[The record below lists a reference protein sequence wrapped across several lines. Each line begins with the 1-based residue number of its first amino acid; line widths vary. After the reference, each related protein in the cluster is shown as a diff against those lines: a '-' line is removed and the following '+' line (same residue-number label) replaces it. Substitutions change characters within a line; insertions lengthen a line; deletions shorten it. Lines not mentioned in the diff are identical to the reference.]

1 MLANQSR
8 GNVSVKHGG
17 SGSPGYLAE
26 GGAAGQRR
34 PLREPFTRTA
44 ISYLAFV
51 IPASRF
57 WPVISA
63 TVSANPKTWRQGL
76 TWPGVYGQ

>member
-1 MLANQSR
+1 LVLANQSP
-8 GNVSVKHGG
+8 GNVSVKRGG
-17 SGSPGYLAE
+17 SGSLGYLAE

-34 PLREPFTRTA
+34 PLLEPFTRTR

-57 WPVISA
+57 WLVIF
-63 TVSANPKTWRQGL
+63 R
-76 TWPGVYGQ
+76 YGQREPKNAATRGDKD